1 MINIKPKLR
10 FLEFS
15 GEWKVKKFSDIYS
28 FYGRN
33 HLSRALLNYEDI
45 NIKNIHY
52 GDIHTKFRP
61 NFDIR
66 NEDVPF
72 INLDVDL
79 TKIKAEQF
87 CKQKDLII
95 SDTSEN
101 YNDIGKTIELMN
113 LDNQKLLAGLHTYIA
128 RDEKNQ
134 MALGYS
140 GYLMQTADIRLQIKK
155 LATGTSVLSIS
166 KGNLSRLKITIPK
179 FLEQEKITSFLF
191 SVDAKIEKL
200 QKKKKPLGEY
210 KKGIIEK
217 IFSQELRFKG
227 NNGNSY
233 PEWEEKK
240 LGKITSSYDGTH
252 HTPKYIE
259 EGIPFYSVE
268 HVTSNQ
274 FEKTKFISKEFFE
287 KENKRVKLEKNDIL
301 MTRIGSIGEVKLID
315 WDVNASFY
323 GSLAVIKS
331 SPSFNSKYL
340 NFLIQS
346 NFFQKELW
354 KRTIHVAF
362 PKKINL
368 GEIGMC
374 SVKLPC
380 FEEQEKIANFLST
393 IDRKL
398 EVIDIEIDK
407 MNEFKKGLL
416 QQMFV

>member
-1 MINIKPKLR
+1 MKNMKPQLR
-10 FLEFS
+10 FSEFS
-15 GEWKVKKFSDIYS
+15 DKWKVKKFSDIYR

-33 HLSRALLNYEDI
+33 LLSRALLNYEDM

-52 GDIHTKFRP
+52 GDIHTKFRS

-66 NEDVPF
+66 NEEVPF

-79 TKIKAEQF
+79 TKIKEEQF

-101 YNDIGKTIELMN
+101 YNDLGKAIELIN

-128 RDEKNQ
+128 RDETNR

-140 GYLMQTADIRLQIKK
+140 GYLMQTAEIRLQIKK
-155 LATGTSVLSIS
+155 LATGTSVLNIS
-166 KGNLSRLKITIPK
+166 KANLSKLKITIPNL
-179 FLEQEKITSFLF
+179 LEQEKITSFL
-191 SVDAKIEKL
+191 SSIDTKIEKL
-200 QKKKKPLGEY
+200 EKKKKPLGEY
-210 KKGIIEK
+210 KKGIIQK
-217 IFSQELRFKG
+217 LFSQEMRFKD
-227 NNGNSY
+227 NDGNSY

-240 LGKITSSYDGTH
+240 LEKVSSSYDGIH
-252 HTPKYIE
+252 HTPKYVE
-259 EGIPFYSVE
+259 EGIPFYSAE
-268 HVTSNQ
+268 HVTANQ
-274 FEKTKFISKEFFE
+274 FEKTKFISKDIFE

-331 SPSFNSKYL
+331 NTGFNSKYL
-340 NFLIQS
+340 NFFIQS
-346 NFFQKELW
+346 SFFQKELW

-368 GEIGMC
+368 GEIGRC
-374 SVKLPC
+374 SVRLPC
-380 FEEQEKIANFLST
+380 FEEQEKIANFLSA
-393 IDRKL
+393 IERKL
-398 EVIDIEIDK
+398 EVTDIEIDK
-407 MNEFKKGLL
+407 MKNFKKGLL
-416 QQMFV
+416 KQMFL

>member
-1 MINIKPKLR
+1 MVNMKPQLR
-10 FLEFS
+10 FSEFN
-15 GEWKVKKFSDIYS
+15 GEWKVKNFNDIYS

-33 HLSRALLNYEDI
+33 KLSRDLLNYEHI

-52 GDIHTKFRP
+52 GDIHTKFRS
-61 NFDIR
+61 NFNIK
-66 NEDVPF
+66 NEQVPF

-79 TKIKAEQF
+79 TKIKEEQF

-101 YNDIGKTIELMN
+101 YNNIGKTIELIN

-128 RDEKNQ
+128 RDETNQ

-140 GYLMQTADIRLQIKK
+140 GYLMQTSGIRLQIKK
-155 LATGTSVLSIS
+155 LATGISVLSIS
-166 KGNLSRLKITIPK
+166 KGNLSKLKITIPTL
-179 FLEQEKITSFLF
+179 LEQEKIASFLS
-191 SVDAKIEKL
+191 SVDTKMEKME
-200 QKKKKPLGEY
+200 KKNELLFKY
-210 KKGIIEK
+210 KRGIIQK
-217 IFSQELRFKG
+217 VFSQELKFKD

-233 PEWEEKK
+233 PEWEKKK
-240 LGKITSSYDGTH
+240 LGELASSYDGTH
-252 HTPKYIE
+252 HTPKYVE

-268 HVTSNQ
+268 HISANQ
-274 FEKTKFISKEFFE
+274 FKRTKFISKEVFE

-301 MTRIGSIGEVKLID
+301 MTRIGSIGEVRLID

-323 GSLAVIKS
+323 GSLALIKS
-331 SPSFNSKYL
+331 NPGFNAKYL

-346 NFFQKELW
+346 DFFQKELW

-368 GEIGMC
+368 GEIGRC
-374 SVKLPC
+374 SLILPC
-380 FEEQEKIANFLST
+380 LEEQKKIADLLSA
-393 IDRKL
+393 IDKKL
-398 EVIDIEIDK
+398 EIVAIEIDK
-407 MNEFKKGLL
+407 MNKFKKGLL